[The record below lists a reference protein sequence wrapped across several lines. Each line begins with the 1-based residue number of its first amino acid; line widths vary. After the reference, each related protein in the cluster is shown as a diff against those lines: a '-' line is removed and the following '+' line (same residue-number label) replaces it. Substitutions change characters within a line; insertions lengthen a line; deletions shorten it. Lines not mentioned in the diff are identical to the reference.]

1 MRKAVS
7 MLDKIFKRSKKAE
20 PDITSP
26 GILFGRYSDNNKPVA
41 KVEKWNEADALFKAK
56 KYYESI
62 EVFFDYLRDD
72 ELENVT
78 LETNSKGGTFYFFQ
92 GSKIIRGFYNEE
104 NFEAEVILAIMPQP
118 NVPVMRRLL
127 EMNFNLYYS
136 RYALN
141 DTKLCMMFD
150 SDIETANPS
159 KLYYGLKE
167 LATKADKQ
175 DDLLVQDFT
184 MLQAVGTEHI
194 VDIPLKEKEIKFRHF
209 KKWISET
216 LKLVHSVE
224 ADKFSGG
231 IAYLLLA
238 L

>member
-78 LETNSKGGTFYFFQ
+78 IETNSKGE
-92 GSKIIRGFYNEE
+92 RGEHGERFSTPTHVRGCAHAMEDGE
-104 NFEAEVILAIMPQP
+104 KRSPPSSPSQ
-118 NVPVMRRLL
+118 
-127 EMNFNLYYS
+127 S
-136 RYALN
+136 S
-141 DTKLCMMFD
+141 C
-150 SDIETANPS
+150 SSTACTGEHAGEHPS
-159 KLYYGLKE
+159 PRSPDGAPPDWLKE
-167 LATKADKQ
+167 VL
-175 DDLLVQDFT
+175 
-184 MLQAVGTEHI
+184 
-194 VDIPLKEKEIKFRHF
+194 
-209 KKWISET
+209 
-216 LKLVHSVE
+216 
-224 ADKFSGG
+224 
-231 IAYLLLA
+231 
-238 L
+238 